1 MDYTYIPYY
10 SLKPNAITL
19 FEKPEER
26 IISIRQRETFNNLK
40 DNTNKYG
47 EISEHAQKR
56 LRKMIDFMLYIT
68 REKQLNAHRI
78 KTKSIGDEIF
88 IEKGT
93 KYKSNVKYKLTFTTL
108 TLPAPQVHSDEH
120 IKKEALNHFL
130 TELRRKFKSEIY
142 IWKAEKQENG
152 NIHFHI
158 LCDKYIHHSELRD
171 TWNRIINKPSLGY
184 VDRYSERMKAIF
196 ANGFV
201 MLPGDRRSREK
212 QLKAYEYNSAIDWT
226 SPNSTDIHA
235 LHRVK
240 NVSAYIAKY
249 ISKDVTRT
257 KRVERMTAIDFR
269 LEQVTYQLEMLQ
281 YDKLLQAESSL
292 RNTYI
297 IDLQTEKQALTDEYA
312 ALAAKGVQGRIWG
325 CSQRLSRCKSFVEVS
340 SFDAVPDISIIEQ
353 NAIYKKVVE
362 VGSSSILTY
371 VFDIQKTPNLKCLL
385 DTHLAQ
391 TVKDQLL

>member
-1 MDYTYIPYY
+1 
-10 SLKPNAITL
+10 
-19 FEKPEER
+19 
-26 IISIRQRETFNNLK
+26 
-40 DNTNKYG
+40 
-47 EISEHAQKR
+47 
-56 LRKMIDFMLYIT
+56 MIDFMLYIT

-78 KTKSIGDEIF
+78 KTKSIGDENF

-93 KYKSNVKYKLTFTTL
+93 KYKTNVKYKLTFITL
-108 TLPAPQVHSDEH
+108 TLPSPQIHSDEH

-130 TELRRKFKSEIY
+130 TELRRKFKSELY

-196 ANGFV
+196 TNGFV

-212 QLKAYEYNSAIDWT
+212 QLKAYKYNSAIGWT

-257 KRVERMTAIDFR
+257 KRVERMTEIDLR
-269 LEQVTYQLEMLQ
+269 LEQINYQIEMLQ
-281 YDKLLQAESSL
+281 YEKLLQAEDPL
-292 RNTYI
+292 RNAYI
-297 IDLQTEKQALTDEYA
+297 IDLQTEKQVLTDEYA
-312 ALAAKGVQGRIWG
+312 TLAAKGVQGRIWG
-325 CSQRLSRCKSFVEVS
+325 CSQRVSRCKNFVEIS
-340 SFDAVPDISIIEQ
+340 SFDAVPDISVIEQ